1 MEVLSVKMIG
11 KYDYIKT
18 KNYVEEELFN
28 LKILGT
34 RLMCLLP
41 PDAGRQI
48 NLLDKVSASYGKS
61 SKQEKFVE
69 KKDYIERE
77 IEKELEKHGDS
88 LALLTDEETVLL
100 KEEFIYQN
108 NIVQIEEKY
117 GWSIDKIKHL
127 RKSYMIKFALSKGE
141 YFESWYWRIVMIIK
155 LFIGLLIGLFLLFV
169 FSCCKVASDSD
180 KYMEEYKDEKEFNK

>member
-1 MEVLSVKMIG
+1 
-11 KYDYIKT
+11 
-18 KNYVEEELFN
+18 
-28 LKILGT
+28 
-34 RLMCLLP
+34 MCLLP

-48 NLLDKVSASYGKS
+48 NLLDKVSVSYGKS

-77 IEKELEKHGDS
+77 IEKELEKHDDS

-141 YFESWYWRIVMIIK
+141 YFES
-155 LFIGLLIGLFLLFV
+155 
-169 FSCCKVASDSD
+169 
-180 KYMEEYKDEKEFNK
+180 